1 MIRRHVCTALYI
13 INHDLCMY
21 NLLFF
26 RERLEE
32 NEQQNIAIMLMVVVM
47 IFVMC
52 NFLAMVANILEFL
65 KIEAGDLIMVS

>member
-1 MIRRHVCTALYI
+1 MTYV
-13 INHDLCMY
+13 CMY